1 MMAISLRR
9 FKMTEQS
16 KTYADNYRQL
26 EAINTKLQ
34 NDQHNPEMIDALAPM
49 LEQASKSYQLCKSR
63 IEAAAKF
70 IAEFEKETQSEE

>member
-1 MMAISLRR
+1 
-9 FKMTEQS
+9 MTEQS

-26 EAINTKLQ
+26 EAINAKLQ
-34 NDQHNPEMIDALAPM
+34 NDQHNPEMIDALVPM

-70 IAEFEKETQSEE
+70 IAEFEKGTQSEE

>member
-1 MMAISLRR
+1 
-9 FKMTEQS
+9 MTEQS

-26 EAINTKLQ
+26 EAINEKLQ

-49 LEQASKSYQLCKSR
+49 LEQASKSYQLCKTR

-70 IAEFEKETQSEE
+70 IADFEKETQSEA

>member
-1 MMAISLRR
+1 
-9 FKMTEQS
+9 MTEQS

-70 IAEFEKETQSEE
+70 IDEFEKETQSEE

>member
-1 MMAISLRR
+1 MAISLRR
-9 FKMTEQS
+9 FNMTEQS

-70 IAEFEKETQSEE
+70 IAEFEKETQSEA

>member
-1 MMAISLRR
+1 
-9 FKMTEQS
+9 MTEPS
-16 KTYADNYRQL
+16 KTYAENYRQL
-26 EAINTKLQ
+26 EAINEKLQ

-49 LEQASKSYQLCKSR
+49 LAQASKSYQLCKTR